1 MGRLDGKVAIITGGA
16 SGIGEASASLFVEEG
31 ASVLI
36 ADVQD
41 DKGWKLTEGLGT
53 RAEYLHADVSRESDV
68 EALVSRAVEA
78 YGRLD
83 CIFNNAGIAGP
94 TGPIES
100 VNVEGFNEAIGVL
113 LRGVFLG
120 IKHAAPVMKRQGSG
134 SIVNTASVAGLRTGY
149 GNHIYS
155 AAKAGVI
162 QLTRSVAMELGESGV
177 RVNCICPGF
186 IPTPMIGRARGL
198 SIDEADR
205 KLDTIRKSFTMA
217 QPLRR
222 LGDPADIAE
231 AALWLASDAS
241 SFVNGHAL
249 VVDGGVT
256 GGRMWSDYQGA
267 ITGLKETLGLE
278 PDEGDE
284 EDGRG

>member
-41 DKGWKLTEGLGT
+41 DKGWKLAEELGT
-53 RAEYLHADVSRESDV
+53 RAEYLHADVSRENDV

-83 CIFNNAGIAGP
+83 CMFNNAGIAGP

-100 VNVEGFNEAIGVL
+100 VNVEGFNEAIAVL

-198 SIDEADR
+198 SIDEADQ

-222 LGDPADIAE
+222 PGDPTDIAE
-231 AALWLASDAS
+231 AALWLASDDS
-241 SFVNGHAL
+241 SLSTAVSLEAGC
-249 VVDGGVT
+249 
-256 GGRMWSDYQGA
+256 GRIIRELS
-267 ITGLKETLGLE
+267 LG
-278 PDEGDE
+278 
-284 EDGRG
+284 